1 MTMEC
6 PFCGVQTDA
15 PHESQEACIAALHA
29 EIDRVRLVVDC
40 VRSAV
45 VPEPPEAVDEPPS
58 PLAPEFGEDQ
68 EPQF

>member
-1 MTMEC
+1 MAC
-6 PFCGVQTDA
+6 PFCGVETDA

-40 VRSAV
+40 LRGAV
-45 VPEPPEAVDEPPS
+45 VPGPAEPGDNPS
-58 PLAPEFGEDQ
+58 PLAPGFREDE